1 MKFLMRL
8 NTPLMDLTATRKLFW
23 KKFLFRFLFL
33 LLPVVGLSQD
43 DTWNWWNDIHHWKP
57 GMPGWRNM
65 MLLSPGYLGP
75 NALPVP
81 EMKQGLISGKP
92 ELETTLSAHFRSGDP
107 TQDFSAR
114 IYYPVAGGK
123 MAFEAYGVLLE
134 KYGYSE
140 AIRNERISRDKDG
153 KGVVPG
159 DFWFATLIQLVRNRK
174 FPDTILRLA
183 CKTASGDAFAAR
195 YTDTPGYFF
204 DFTSS
209 ESFEWA
215 GGTLRPIASFGF
227 YSWQTYNEATPQN
240 DAWLY
245 GAGISFLR
253 KTWRCSGYFSGYSGY
268 LKLKDKPQLLTL
280 ETIRELGDHALKVQ
294 LLHGI
299 RDWKYTTLRF
309 SFIWR
314 IGD

>member
-1 MKFLMRL
+1 MGYPELPVKPMR
-8 NTPLMDLTATRKLFW
+8 PKLGL
-23 KKFLFRFLFL
+23 LFFAL
-33 LLPVVGLSQD
+33 LLLQSMFCNAQE
-43 DTWNWWNDIHHWKP
+43 DTWDWWNEIHHWKS

-81 EMKQGLISGKP
+81 EMKQGLISPEP

-107 TQDFSAR
+107 TQDISAR
-114 IYYPVAGGK
+114 IYYPVGGGK
-123 MAFEAYGVLLE
+123 VAFEAYGVVLE

-140 AIRNERISRDKDG
+140 VIRDERISRDKDG
-153 KGVVPG
+153 KGIVPG
-159 DFWFATLIQLVRNRK
+159 DFYFATLIQLVRDRK
-174 FPDTILRLA
+174 FPDTLLRLA

-209 ESFEWA
+209 ESFRCG
-215 GGTLRPIASFGF
+215 GGTLRPFASFGF

-245 GAGISFLR
+245 GAGISFL
-253 KTWRCSGYFSGYSGY
+253 KNYWQFSGNFSGYSGY
-268 LKLKDKPQLLTL
+268 LELKDRPQLITL
-280 ETIRELGDHALKVQ
+280 ETRLDKGQNGLRLQ
-294 LLHGI
+294 LLQGI
-299 RDWKYTTLRF
+299 RDWKYTTLRI
-309 SFIWR
+309 SYIWK
-314 IGD
+314 I